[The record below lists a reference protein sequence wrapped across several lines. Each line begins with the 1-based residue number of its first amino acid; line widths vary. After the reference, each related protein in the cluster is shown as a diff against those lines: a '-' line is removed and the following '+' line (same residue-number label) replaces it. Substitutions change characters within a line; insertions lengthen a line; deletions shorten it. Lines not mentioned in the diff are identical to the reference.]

1 MTETLNKHTFAD
13 TSSDVAVSRAP
24 FSAWAA
30 LGILVLVSV
39 FSFVDRQ
46 VLTILAEPMR
56 HSLGMSDVQIGMLQ
70 GGGLTLFAVLGGIPL
85 AMLADRF
92 DKRIV
97 LAGCIAAWALA
108 TAACGLAQNFSQ
120 LLLATIGIAVGE
132 AGIAPVVYSMI
143 PSLFHGSQRA
153 SANLVYYSASIL
165 GASLGMVLGG
175 AMYNVLPVDGA
186 GLPAFL
192 RAFEVWRIALFLAAL
207 PAPAFIILVLLIRD
221 PRKPSDH
228 ASQHVGPE
236 AGEAFTAYLRSN
248 WRTLAAV
255 FASVG
260 FTCAA
265 FAPVMAWLPTAIAR
279 AYGVSPGDAGM
290 RLGSILSAGALGGIA
305 IATLAN
311 RFGRQRYGELLALKT
326 GQICALAAALAAALP
341 LAVQTLSMAYLMVF
355 IMSVAS
361 IGYCALLPSFYQ
373 SIAPGYLLA
382 RVVALAGIV
391 TAICTALGPVLVG
404 SMSDY
409 LSKRTDGLL
418 LSIAL
423 VSVPCMLLTAGLMA
437 LTVRSARAT
446 LMRVNELGS

>member
-1 MTETLNKHTFAD
+1 MTETVNKHIASNATPD
-13 TSSDVAVSRAP
+13 AVPSKAP

-30 LGILVLVSV
+30 LGILVLVSI

-46 VLTILAEPMR
+46 ILTILAEPMR

-70 GGGLTLFAVLGGIPL
+70 GVGLTLFAVVGGIPL

-108 TAACGLAQNFSQ
+108 TAACGLAQSFGQ
-120 LLLATIGIAVGE
+120 LLLATVGIAVGE
-132 AGIAPVVYSMI
+132 AGIVPVVYSMI
-143 PSLFHGSQRA
+143 PSLFHGRQRA

-175 AMYNVLPVDGA
+175 AVYQILPANGA
-186 GLPAFL
+186 GLPTIL
-192 RAFEVWRIALFLAAL
+192 RDFEVWRLALFAAAL
-207 PAPAFIILVLLIRD
+207 PAPVFIVLVLLIRSPRSPSLHARQSTRSD
-221 PRKPSDH
+221 PGR
-228 ASQHVGPE
+228 
-236 AGEAFTAYLRSN
+236 AFTSYISAH
-248 WRTLAAV
+248 WRTLGGV

-279 AYGVSPGDAGM
+279 AYGVSPGDAGI
-290 RLGSILSAGALGGIA
+290 RLGSMMSAGAVSGIT

-311 RFGRQRYGELLALKT
+311 RLWRQRHGELLALKT
-326 GQICALAAALAAALP
+326 GQICAVAAALAAGLP
-341 LAVQTLSMAYLMVF
+341 FVVHRISAAYLMVL

-361 IGYCALLPSFYQ
+361 ISYCALLPSLYQ
-373 SIAPGYLLA
+373 AIAPENFRA
-382 RVVALAGIV
+382 RTVALAGIISS
-391 TAICTALGPVLVG
+391 ICTALGPVLVG
-404 SMSDY
+404 SLSDY
-409 LSKRTDGLL
+409 LLTRTDGLL

-423 VSVPCMLLTAGLMA
+423 VSAPCMLLSAGLMA
-437 LTVRSARAT
+437 LTIRSAQVT
-446 LMRVNELGS
+446 LMQVKELSP